1 ASVATLGSADRAA
14 ETQASGTS
22 STAAQ
27 TAGPD
32 ACQTE
37 RCATM
42 ASEPTFGPPPDPN
55 AVTGASDAP
64 LDVAHRTLTA
74 ISRYEI
80 LGELGRGAMGVVYHA
95 REVRL
100 NRPCAIKMIL
110 AGGHASPEAATRF
123 LAEAE
128 AVARLHHPNVVQIHR
143 IGEAGGLPFLELE
156 YVEG

>member
-1 ASVATLGSADRAA
+1 ADPDRAHPDRGA
-14 ETQASGTS
+14 P
-22 STAAQ
+22 TA
-27 TAGPD
+27 P
-32 ACQTE
+32 
-37 RCATM
+37 
-42 ASEPTFGPPPDPN
+42 EPPSGPPPDPT

-64 LDVAHRTLTA
+64 LDVAHRTLPA
-74 ISRYEI
+74 ISGYEI

-110 AGGHASPEAATRF
+110 AGAHASPEAAARF

-128 AVARLHHPNVVQIHR
+128 AVAKLHHPNVVQIHR

-156 YVEG
+156 YVEGRSLPA